1 MEDVLRH
8 YVDAAQSDWAALLP
22 LVEFAIND
30 SWQESIQAIPFA
42 VVYGRRPSLPMDSIL
57 RGEEG
62 NAVSSL
68 QCDSAYERALLIAE
82 EVKNAKSAM
91 DAAQQRQK
99 AYADSKRR
107 EVQFD
112 VGQEVLLST
121 TNIKPKFKGSAKL
134 LPKWIGPFK
143 VTEVINPVAFRL
155 KLPETLK
162 LHDVFHASLLK
173 PYLPDGNVQPPPPP
187 ELLEDEF
194 EYEVE
199 AVLSHRFKRGDKL
212 EYLIRW
218 KGYGHE
224 HDTWETEE
232 NCSNSS
238 DLITEYWNR
247 VKVQTE
253 KKPVSKRKSKKRARQ
268 AADAATESLSGYAL
282 RSSKR
287 RR

>member
-8 YVDAAQSDWAALLP
+8 YIDAAQTNWAALLP

-42 VVYGRRPSLPMDSIL
+42 VVYGRRPSLPLDSIL

-62 NAVSSL
+62 NANSSL
-68 QCDSAYERALLIAE
+68 QCDSAHERAMLIAD
-82 EVKNAKSAM
+82 EVKKAKGAM

-107 EVQFD
+107 EVQFA

-121 TNIKPKFKGSAKL
+121 TNIKPKFKGPAKL

-143 VTEVINPVAFRL
+143 VTAVINPVAFRL
-155 KLPETLK
+155 ELPDTLK

-173 PYLPDGNVQPPPPP
+173 SYMPDGNVQPPPPP
-187 ELLEDEF
+187 ELIEDEF
-194 EYEVE
+194 EYEVDT
-199 AVLSHRFKRGDKL
+199 VLSHRFKRGDKL

-224 HDTWETEE
+224 HDTWEPEE
-232 NCSNSS
+232 NCANSS
-238 DLITEYWNR
+238 ELITEYWDR

-253 KKPVSKRKSKKRARQ
+253 KKPVSKRKTKKRSRQ
-268 AADAATESLSGYAL
+268 TADAAESLSQRAL

>member
-1 MEDVLRH
+1 VLRH
-8 YVDAAQSDWAALLP
+8 YIDAAQSDWAALLP

-68 QCDSAYERALLIAE
+68 QCDSAYERTLLIAE

-253 KKPVSKRKSKKRARQ
+253 KKPVSKSKKSARQ